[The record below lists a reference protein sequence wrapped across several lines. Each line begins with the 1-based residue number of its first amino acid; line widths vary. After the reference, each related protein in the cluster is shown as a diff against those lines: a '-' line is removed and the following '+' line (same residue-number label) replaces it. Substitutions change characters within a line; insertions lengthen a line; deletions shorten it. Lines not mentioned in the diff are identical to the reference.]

1 MDFEFIRPALL
12 WLLIPAVALFFVAL
26 IKHKKTTSEQLIAP
40 HLAQFIM
47 SEANTKAR
55 QPLWLVALFCSLG
68 ILFSAGPSFE
78 KKQVPVFQSKSARV
92 IVMDM
97 SYSMYSTDILPNRL
111 MQSRFK
117 ALDMIELFKEGDTA
131 LVAYAGTA
139 YIISPLTNDATTLSN
154 LIPSLS
160 PEIMPDKGSN
170 VLAGL
175 DMAKELLTQAGY
187 IDGDI
192 ILVTDGIDQQE
203 QSDVSSFTSNTQY
216 RLNIYGVGTAQG
228 APIKLPEGG
237 FLKDRYGQIV
247 VPTLNPSQLKNL
259 ASSSG
264 GKFASYQPSNNDINT
279 FAPNAQSELLK
290 DEKQSHALWR
300 IDAGIY
306 GLLLLLP
313 FGLYL
318 FRRAALLGAF
328 LAFGFL
334 PQQNAYAVEL
344 PTLLQNADQ
353 RALEAYNNKEYDAA
367 TQAQSSEL
375 KGAALYQ
382 QGNFDAA
389 LSEFSSDKS
398 ASGLYNYGNALAKA
412 GKLEEAIEA
421 YKQAQTLQDDFTQA
435 ADNQALVEQ
444 LLNQQE
450 QQNQQ
455 DQQDQ
460 QDQQSDGDDSQNQD
474 DSQKKDEQNQGQN
487 SDESKQDQQQNGDK
501 SDSEKG
507 ENESQNQSDEE
518 SDKESEQSKDQQGE
532 PGEQSDKQNEPD
544 MQAQPQSEQGKNK
557 DADQP
562 KEDDQQ
568 QSKPQAM
575 SEQPATDEQK
585 QNAQQQAMQAQA
597 SELTNEEKEKAQ
609 QLNQLL
615 RKVPDDPA
623 ILLRNKMQLEAQKR
637 QYKRR
642 PTGVEKSW

>member
-47 SEANTKAR
+47 SEANTKAS

-139 YIISPLTNDATTLSN
+139 YVISPLTNDATTLSN

-203 QSDVSSFTSNTQY
+203 QSDVSSFISNTQY

-247 VPTLNPSQLKNL
+247 VPTINASQLKNL

-334 PQQNAYAVEL
+334 PHQNAYAVEL

-353 RALEAYNNKEYDAA
+353 RALEAYNNKEYDEA
-367 TQAQSSEL
+367 TQAQSSKL

-389 LSEFSSDKS
+389 LNEFSNDKS
-398 ASGLYNYGNALAKA
+398 ATGLYNYGNALAKA
-412 GKLEEAIEA
+412 GKLEDAIKA

-435 ADNQALVEQ
+435 VDNQALVEQ
-444 LLNQQE
+444 LLNQQ
-450 QQNQQ
+450 
-455 DQQDQ
+455 
-460 QDQQSDGDDSQNQD
+460 DQQSDGDDSQDQD

-507 ENESQNQSDEE
+507 ENESQSSSDEK
-518 SDKESEQSKDQQGE
+518 SDKESEQSKNQQGE
-532 PGEQSDKQNEPD
+532 PGEQSDKQNKPD
-544 MQAQPQSEQGKNK
+544 MQAQPQSEQGQNK

-562 KEDDQQ
+562 KEDEQQ
-568 QSKPQAM
+568 PSKPQAM
-575 SEQPATDEQK
+575 SEQPTTDEQK
-585 QNAQQQAMQAQA
+585 QSAQQQAMQAQA

>member
-40 HLAQFIM
+40 HLAQFII
-47 SEANTKAR
+47 SEANTKAS

-139 YIISPLTNDATTLSN
+139 YTISPLTNDAATLSN

-203 QSDVSSFTSNTQY
+203 QSDVSSFTSSTQY

-247 VPTLNPSQLKNL
+247 VPTLNASQLKNL

-264 GKFASYQPSNNDINT
+264 GKFASYQPSSRDINT
-279 FAPNAQSELLK
+279 FAPSAQSELLK

-313 FGLYL
+313 LSLYL
-318 FRRAALLGAF
+318 FRRAALLGVF

-353 RALEAYNNKEYDAA
+353 RALQAYKNKEYEAA
-367 TQAQSSEL
+367 TQAQSSDL

-389 LSEFSSDKS
+389 LNEFNSDKS
-398 ASGLYNYGNALAKA
+398 ATGLYNYGNALAKA
-412 GKLEEAIEA
+412 GKLEDAIEA

-444 LLNQQE
+444 LLNQQ
-450 QQNQQ
+450 
-455 DQQDQ
+455 
-460 QDQQSDGDDSQNQD
+460 DQQSDGDDSQDQD
-474 DSQKKDEQNQGQN
+474 DSQKKDEQKQGQN
-487 SDESKQDQQQNGDK
+487 SDESKQDQQQNGNK

-507 ENESQNQSDEE
+507 ENESQSPSDEK
-518 SDKESEQSKDQQGE
+518 SDKEPEQSKDQQ
-532 PGEQSDKQNEPD
+532 GEQSDKQNEPD
-544 MQAQPQSEQGKNK
+544 MQAQPQSEQGQNK
-557 DADQP
+557 DAEQP
-562 KEDDQQ
+562 KKDEQQ
-568 QSKPQAM
+568 QNKPKAM

-609 QLNQLL
+609 QINQLL

>member
-47 SEANTKAR
+47 SEANTKAS

-78 KKQVPVFQSKSARV
+78 KKQVPVFQSQSARV

-139 YIISPLTNDATTLSN
+139 YVISPLTNDATTLSN

-247 VPTLNPSQLKNL
+247 VPTINASQLKNL

-389 LSEFSSDKS
+389 LNEFSNDKS
-398 ASGLYNYGNALAKA
+398 ATGLYNYGNALAKA
-412 GKLEEAIEA
+412 GKLEDAIEA

-450 QQNQQ
+450 QQ
-455 DQQDQ
+455 
-460 QDQQSDGDDSQNQD
+460 DQQSDGDDSQDQD

-487 SDESKQDQQQNGDK
+487 SEQSKQDQ
-501 SDSEKG
+501 
-507 ENESQNQSDEE
+507 
-518 SDKESEQSKDQQGE
+518 
-532 PGEQSDKQNEPD
+532 
-544 MQAQPQSEQGKNK
+544 
-557 DADQP
+557 
-562 KEDDQQ
+562 
-568 QSKPQAM
+568 
-575 SEQPATDEQK
+575 
-585 QNAQQQAMQAQA
+585 
-597 SELTNEEKEKAQ
+597 
-609 QLNQLL
+609 
-615 RKVPDDPA
+615 
-623 ILLRNKMQLEAQKR
+623 
-637 QYKRR
+637 
-642 PTGVEKSW
+642 

>member
-26 IKHKKTTSEQLIAP
+26 IKDKKTTSEQLIAP

-47 SEANTKAR
+47 SEANTKAS

-203 QSDVSSFTSNTQY
+203 QSDVSSFTNNTQY

-247 VPTLNPSQLKNL
+247 VPTLNATQLKNL

-264 GKFASYQPSNNDINT
+264 GKFASYQPSNNDINI
-279 FAPNAQSELLK
+279 FAPSAQSELLK

-328 LAFGFL
+328 LAFSFL
-334 PQQNAYAVEL
+334 PQQDAYAVEL
-344 PTLLQNADQ
+344 PTLLQNSDQ
-353 RALEAYNNKEYDAA
+353 RALEAYKNKEYDAA

-389 LSEFSSDKS
+389 LNEFSNDKS
-398 ASGLYNYGNALAKA
+398 ATGLYNYGNALAKA
-412 GKLEEAIEA
+412 GKLEDAIEA

-435 ADNQALVEQ
+435 TDNQALVEQ
-444 LLNQQE
+444 LLNQQ
-450 QQNQQ
+450 
-455 DQQDQ
+455 
-460 QDQQSDGDDSQNQD
+460 DQQSDGDDSQDQD

-487 SDESKQDQQQNGDK
+487 SDESKQDKQQNGDK

-507 ENESQNQSDEE
+507 ENESQSSSDEKSDKE

-544 MQAQPQSEQGKNK
+544 MQAQPQSEQGQNK

-562 KEDDQQ
+562 KDEQQ

-575 SEQPATDEQK
+575 NEQPATDEQK

>member
-26 IKHKKTTSEQLIAP
+26 IKYKKTTSEQLIAP

-47 SEANTKAR
+47 SEANTKAS

-139 YIISPLTNDATTLSN
+139 YTISPLTNDAATLSN

-203 QSDVSSFTSNTQY
+203 QSDVSSFTSSTQY

-247 VPTLNPSQLKNL
+247 VPTLNANQLKNL

-264 GKFASYQPSNNDINT
+264 GKFASYQPSSRDINT
-279 FAPNAQSELLK
+279 FAPSAQSELLK

-313 FGLYL
+313 LGLYL

-353 RALEAYNNKEYDAA
+353 RALQAYKNKEYEAA
-367 TQAQSSEL
+367 TQAQSSDL

-389 LSEFSSDKS
+389 LNEFNSDKS
-398 ASGLYNYGNALAKA
+398 ATGLYNYGNALAKA
-412 GKLEEAIEA
+412 GKLKDAIEA
-421 YKQAQTLQDDFTQA
+421 YKQAQALQDDFTQA

-455 DQQDQ
+455 DQQ
-460 QDQQSDGDDSQNQD
+460 SDGDDSKDQD
-474 DSQKKDEQNQGQN
+474 DSQKKDDQKQGQN

-507 ENESQNQSDEE
+507 ENESQSPSDEK
-518 SDKESEQSKDQQGE
+518 SDKEPEQSKDQQ
-532 PGEQSDKQNEPD
+532 GEQSDKQNEPD
-544 MQAQPQSEQGKNK
+544 MQAQPQSEQGQNK
-557 DADQP
+557 DAEQP
-562 KEDDQQ
+562 KKDEQQ
-568 QSKPQAM
+568 QNKPKAM

-609 QLNQLL
+609 QINQLL

-637 QYKRR
+637 QYQRR